1 MWLSETGIA
10 FAGWLGA
17 PVETAIAFAR
27 SYVRGVETVIAFAGE
42 KWAFLVR
49 ISVAEVTVVSMGAVQ
64 GRALVMVVSLGDRGP
79 TACDT
84 VVPNR

>member
-1 MWLSETGIA
+1 MALPVPVSEVARLSETPVA
-10 FAGWLGA
+10 FARVCLCG
-17 PVETAIAFAR
+17 VETA
-27 SYVRGVETVIAFAGE
+27 IAFAGE

-79 TACDT
+79 AACDT

>member
-1 MWLSETGIA
+1 MRLSETGIA
-10 FAGWLGA
+10 FAGRLGVL
-17 PVETAIAFAR
+17 VETAIAFAC

-42 KWAFLVR
+42 KRTFRVR

-79 TACDT
+79 AACDT